1 MNETEMAA
9 ALRRIAGG
17 LADLAGALEDSGG
30 DQDSRKAAALA
41 RFGVAPE
48 DGLTRAQASA
58 ALRENGL
65 SPRLFGFWVRTGL
78 VAREDDRRWLTA
90 KGQEW
95 VSQHQAAAPA
105 PGKAA

>member
-1 MNETEMAA
+1 MDEIEMAA
-9 ALRRIAGG
+9 ALRKIAGG
-17 LADLAGALEDSGG
+17 LADLAGALEGGG
-30 DQDSRKAAALA
+30 DEDSKKASALA
-41 RFGVAPE
+41 RFGVPPE

-95 VSQHQAAAPA
+95 LSQHQADAPA
-105 PGKAA
+105 PGRAA